1 MTIES
6 PLCLV
11 TPRDRD
17 LFQAL
22 DRCPLTV
29 RQLLRLSA
37 TFAYPFTTER
47 RVQERLQALCAAGRV
62 RQWRYATAGQGALSY
77 YTLTPLG
84 YRLLHGHDAMPCGR
98 GLFGPVGVARQ
109 SHTQAL
115 AEVIVQLFLAAHRT
129 GIPVTRFQRENAQR
143 LSVGDESLYP
153 DGTFD
158 LLPSPGTCFS
168 YFLELDNR
176 TESIH
181 SASTLDTWQ
190 RKVQFY
196 EAYQDAQDDRF
207 RLLAITTG
215 GPERLQH
222 MLECAAERAHNPRRS
237 LVYGATLAEFLRA
250 DDPLW
255 NPIFRNHLGRSVALL
270 TATASAGPGLPLT
283 RQPAMVGSPSCSR
296 PASR

>member
-1 MTIES
+1 M
-6 PLCLV
+6 
-11 TPRDRD
+11 
-17 LFQAL
+17 
-22 DRCPLTV
+22 

-37 TFAYPFTTER
+37 TFTYPFTTER

-84 YRLLHGHDAMPCGR
+84 YRLLHGHDAMPSGR

-115 AEVIVQLFLAAHRT
+115 AEVTVQLFLATHRT
-129 GIPVTRFQRENAQR
+129 GIPVTRFRRENAQR
-143 LSVGDESLYP
+143 LTVGDESLYP

-158 LLPSPGTCFS
+158 LLPSPETCFS

-176 TESIH
+176 TESIY

-196 EAYQDAQDDRF
+196 ERYQDAEHDRF
-207 RLLAITTG
+207 RLLGITTG
-215 GPERLQH
+215 GPERLKH
-222 MLECAAERAHNPRRS
+222 MLECAAELAHNPRRS
-237 LVYGATLAEFLRA
+237 LVYGTTLVDFLRA

-255 NPIFRNHLGRSVALL
+255 KPIFRNHHGRSVALL
-270 TATASAGPGLPLT
+270 SATASAGPGLPLT

-296 PASR
+296 PVSR